1 MAGNMIISNQLNL
14 NFKDFFITEV
24 FKIIAI
30 KDDITISIA

>member
-1 MAGNMIISNQLNL
+1 MIISNQLNL
-14 NFKDFFITEV
+14 NFKDFFITTV